1 MWPEE
6 IFDAAGKLYGTTDG
20 DGTTNFGTVFEIT
33 P

>member
-1 MWPEE
+1 VAGV
-6 IFDAAGKLYGTTDG
+6 IFDAAEKLYGTTEG